1 MAGQKSEQLALD
13 RTRCLLETLGFVHTP
28 TILNELV
35 ERGVREDLSMLGFL
49 DLALASERDAREERR
64 VKNALQTSGL
74 PVGKTLSDF
83 DFAFQAAVEKS
94 KIEMLATCEFV
105 RRKENALFLGPPGV
119 GKTHL
124 AAGLGV
130 KAAQNGFTVAFLST
144 DRLLEA
150 LRKDETVERRR
161 MSRRKHM
168 SASLLVIDELGFQ
181 AMDRADAHRFFRVIN
196 YRYERASTII
206 TSNKGVREWPEVLA
220 GDEVLATAILD
231 QFLHHCHVAQID
243 GRSYRLKDLDL
254 QLGGKSKRTKQ
265 K

>member
-1 MAGQKSEQLALD
+1 MNPAGVRRTTGFSIPFPKESRSCLTIRSCLIWKSTSRTLATLRLAKTTFVD
-13 RTRCLLETLGFVHTP
+13 RTNSRFFALGDFRSPAP
-28 TILNELV
+28 T
-35 ERGVREDLSMLGFL
+35 FY
-49 DLALASERDAREERR
+49 RR
-64 VKNALQTSGL
+64 VLIHRSFITFL
-74 PVGKTLSDF
+74 
-83 DFAFQAAVEKS
+83 
-94 KIEMLATCEFV
+94 
-105 RRKENALFLGPPGV
+105 LGPPGV

-144 DRLLEA
+144 DRLLDA
-150 LRKDETVERRR
+150 LKRDGTPERKRV
-161 MSRRKHM
+161 SRGRHM
-168 SASLLVIDELGFQ
+168 VASLLVIDEMGFQ
-181 AMDRADAHRFFRVIN
+181 AMDRADAHRFFQIIN
-196 YRYERASTII
+196 HRYERASTII

-231 QFLHHCHVAQID
+231 RFLHHCHVVQID